1 MDRFRQDVRF
11 AWRILR
17 KNPGFTAIA
26 TIVLGIGIGANTAI
40 FSFVDAVLLSPLPY
54 PDANRL
60 VVVQNKYHSGTTNL
74 SYPQY
79 LFWKDQ
85 RQIFNY
91 VITMRT
97 GTAALTGV
105 GEPEQ
110 VSTLSI
116 SFDSLKAL
124 GISPLLGRGFLA
136 EEEPRNAN
144 PVAMLSA
151 PFWRSHFQSSP
162 SVLGEKLTLAD
173 HSYTIVGVL
182 PADFQLGGGADV
194 VLPLRLDRE
203 SAPEHLNFLR
213 VVGKLR
219 HDIDL
224 MQARSAIQA
233 IFPEYKKADEDLR
246 GAVLTPYRQLLVA
259 NSRPVLLILLGA
271 VFAVLLIA
279 CTNTANLLLARAA
292 AREKEIAV
300 RISLGAARIRL
311 ARQLLTESVLLGLL
325 GGLMGILLSFISL
338 DALHALL
345 AQRLPANAVVHLNV
359 RALLYAGLL
368 SLLTGVVF
376 GLVPTLQVLRGNL
389 HERLKQGGR
398 QSSGAPGQ
406 RVRQLLVVTQIA
418 FSLALLAGAGLLVR
432 SLVHLINVDKGF
444 STDHVL
450 TMSINPSPVRYAD
463 SRRKIEYIHEISQKV
478 RMLPGV
484 SAAGFVYTLPLS
496 GGSTNGSV
504 KIEGYGNST
513 ASTNTDKQYLDGDY
527 FQALR
532 VPLIK
537 GRFFS
542 ADDTSDTP
550 KVVIINQAFAH
561 QFFPNE
567 DPIGKRID
575 VSWGDPAWSE
585 IIGVVG
591 NQKTESLASPD
602 RPSTYML
609 YAQNPS
615 IMKFMTFNLV
625 VRTGQDPLD
634 NVQAV
639 RSVIRQ
645 IDSNQVITKIRS
657 MDEQLSNSLAAQR
670 GPMWLLSIFSGI
682 AVFLAAIGI
691 YGVLSFFVLQRRQE
705 IGVRMA
711 LGAQRAN
718 VLRLVVLQGARLIAI
733 GVLIGIAAGLL
744 AARAL
749 SSLLFGVKPTDALT
763 FVSVSVLLG
772 VLGLLAC
779 AVPAIRATQ
788 VNPLQVLRNE

>member
-1 MDRFRQDVRF
+1 VDRLLQDVRF
-11 AWRILR
+11 AWRMLR

-26 TIVLGIGIGANTAI
+26 IIVLGIGIGANTAI
-40 FSFVDAVLLSPLPY
+40 FSFVDAVLLRPLPY
-54 PDANRL
+54 SDADRL
-60 VVVQNKYHSGTTNL
+60 VVVQNRYDFGATSV

-91 VITMRT
+91 VIAMRT
-97 GTAALTGV
+97 GSAALTGV

-110 VSTLSI
+110 LRTANI

-124 GISPLLGRGFLA
+124 GILPLLGRGFLA

-151 PFWRSHFQSSP
+151 PFWQSHFQSSP
-162 SVLGEKLTLAD
+162 SVLGEKLTLGD
-173 HSYTIVGVL
+173 RSYTIVGVL

-213 VVGKLR
+213 VIGKLR
-219 HDIDL
+219 YDIDL
-224 MQARSAIQA
+224 RQAKSAIQA
-233 IFPEYKKADEDLR
+233 VLPEYKKADEDLM
-246 GAVLTPYRQLLVA
+246 GAVLTPYGELLVA

-292 AREKEIAV
+292 SREKEIAV
-300 RISLGAARIRL
+300 RISLGAARMRL
-311 ARQLLTESVLLGLL
+311 ARQLLTESVLLGAF
-325 GGLMGILLSFISL
+325 GGLAGILLSWASL
-338 DALHALL
+338 DALHAVL
-345 AQRLPANAVVHLNV
+345 AQRLPPNTVVHLDV
-359 RALLYAGLL
+359 RVLLYAGSL
-368 SLLTGVVF
+368 SLVTGVVF
-376 GLVPTLQVLRGNL
+376 GLVPTFQVLRGNL
-389 HERLKQGGR
+389 HDRLKQGGR
-398 QSSGAPGQ
+398 QSSGTPGH
-406 RVRQLLVVTQIA
+406 RVRQLLVVTEIA
-418 FSLALLAGAGLLVR
+418 FSLVLLAGAGLLVR

-463 SRRKIEYIHEISQKV
+463 PRREIDYIHEISQKV

-504 KIEGYGNST
+504 KIEGYGDST
-513 ASTNTDKQYLDGDY
+513 APTNTDKQYLDGDY
-527 FQALR
+527 FQAMR

-542 ADDTSDTP
+542 AGDTSDTP

-561 QFFPNE
+561 EFFPNK

-575 VSWGDPAWSE
+575 VSWGDPGWSE
-585 IIGVVG
+585 IVGVVG

-625 VRTGQDPLD
+625 VRTSQDPLSI
-634 NVQAV
+634 VQAV
-639 RSVIRQ
+639 RSVVHH
-645 IDSNQVITKIRS
+645 IDSNQVIAKIRS
-657 MDEQLSNSLAAQR
+657 MDEQLSDSLAAQR
-670 GPMWLLSIFSGI
+670 APMWLLSTFSGI
-682 AVFLAAIGI
+682 AAFLAAIGI

-711 LGAQRAN
+711 LGAQRTN

-733 GVLIGIAAGLL
+733 GVLIGIAAGLV

-749 SSLLFGVKPTDALT
+749 ASLLFGVKPTDAFT
-763 FVSVSVLLG
+763 FVGVSVLLG
-772 VLGLLAC
+772 LLGLLAC
-779 AVPAIRATQ
+779 AVPAIRATR